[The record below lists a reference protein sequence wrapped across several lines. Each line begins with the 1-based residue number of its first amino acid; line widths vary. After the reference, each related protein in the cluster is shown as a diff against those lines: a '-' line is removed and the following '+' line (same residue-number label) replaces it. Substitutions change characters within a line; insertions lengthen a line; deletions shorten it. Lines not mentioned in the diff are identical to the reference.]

1 MYPIRFIY
9 RKIDPD
15 GLITGKAWLAIG
27 ALAIQTGL
35 VFAAAIVLLVLEKK
49 SLDTSGMLW
58 LLSIMAG
65 FVFLLLLYTIV
76 RTVRKVM
83 QDRRSFILLH
93 EEQKKNL
100 SLTQNL
106 INILPIGYHSM
117 DEHGIIMEMNQTELD
132 WLGYTREEVIG
143 KKHVSDL
150 YADNTYYDRFEELM
164 EEFKKKGEVNNVEYT
179 MVSKDGRQ
187 IPSLITSKVIFDK
200 DGHFDRSITAVYNFT
215 DRKKLE
221 NDLVAAREEAEN
233 ARRLKQLFMANMSHE
248 IRTPLNA
255 IIGFANLLS
264 RASLAK
270 NLKEYVQS
278 IQISG
283 TNLLAIVN
291 DILDFEKIRSG
302 MLRIEQI
309 EFDLPGL
316 LHSVTTMLR
325 TSAEEKHLVLEL
337 KTDPD
342 LPMLVVGDPMRL
354 TQILV
359 NLLGNAIKFTEFGSV
374 TLHVEVVSAP
384 GDSVRILFVVED
396 TGIGIAES
404 EHHRIFERFMQASND
419 MSRKYGGTGL
429 GLALVK
435 MLVEL
440 QEGSIVLT
448 STLGKGSSFHIELPY
463 QTVQDQKKML
473 PVVPSDNITVPDLS
487 GYHVLLVEDNPMNR
501 RIAELNLNEFGLK
514 VTMAEDGYK
523 AIEVLRATPDAFDLV
538 FVDIQMPGMDG
549 HQTARTIRSELG
561 LHDLPLVALT
571 AHVFAGEREKVLASG
586 MNDYLTK
593 PVVQNDLINVLLR
606 FLPGFWDVQAFQEH
620 TLGNA
625 KIGNEIARLFIQQFP
640 QEMTTLHTTLQQ
652 QDFVKTASI
661 AHFLRSS
668 AAYAGFQQVL
678 ADPLLQLEQEA
689 KRETPDLSIMNQIYT
704 LISHNARRAVSV
716 LQREVGPKD

>member
-1 MYPIRFIY
+1 MFVIRFIH

-27 ALAIQTGL
+27 ALGIQAGL

-49 SLDTSGMLW
+49 SLETSGMLW
-58 LLSIMAG
+58 LLSFMAG
-65 FVFLLLLYTIV
+65 FVFLMLLYTMV

-83 QDRRSFILLH
+83 HDRRSFNLLH

-100 SLTQNL
+100 SLTHNL
-106 INILPIGYHSM
+106 INILPIGYHSLNK
-117 DEHGIIMEMNQTELD
+117 HGIIIEMNQTELD

-150 YADNTYYDRFEELM
+150 YADDSYHDRFEELM
-164 EEFKKKGEVNNVEYT
+164 EEFKKQGEVNNVEYT
-179 MVSKDGRQ
+179 MLSKDGRH
-187 IPSLITSKVIFDK
+187 IPALITSKVLLDEAGNFE
-200 DGHFDRSITAVYNFT
+200 RSITMVYNFT
-215 DRKKLE
+215 ERKKLE
-221 NDLVAAREEAEN
+221 DDLISARQEAEN

-264 RASLAK
+264 RAGLAK

-325 TSAEEKHLVLEL
+325 TSAEEKHLILEL
-337 KTDPD
+337 KTDPN

-374 TLHVEVVSAP
+374 TLDVQVMSAP
-384 GDSVRILFVVED
+384 GDSIRILFKVED

-404 EHHRIFERFMQASND
+404 EHSRIFERFMQASND

-440 QEGSIVLT
+440 QDGCIVLT
-448 STLGKGSSFHIELPY
+448 SAPGKGSSFHIEIPY
-463 QTVQDQKKML
+463 QTVRDQKIMPTVL
-473 PVVPSDNITVPDLS
+473 SSDNITVPDLS

-501 RIAELNLNEFGLK
+501 RIAELNLKEFGLE

-523 AIEVLRATPDAFDLV
+523 ALELLHATPHAFDLV
-538 FVDIQMPGMDG
+538 FIDIQMPGIDG
-549 HQTARTIRSELG
+549 HQTTRTIRSELG
-561 LHDLPLVALT
+561 LHDLPIVALT

-606 FLPGFWDVQAFQEH
+606 FLPGFWDFEAFQEH

-640 QEMTTLHTTLQQ
+640 QEMITLQAALQQ
-652 QDFVKTASI
+652 QDFVKTASVS
-661 AHFLRSS
+661 HFLRSS

-689 KRETPDLSIMNQIYT
+689 KKESPDPDVLNEIYT
-704 LISHNARRAVSV
+704 LLSFNARRAVSV
-716 LQREVGPKD
+716 IQREIGPKD

>member
-1 MYPIRFIY
+1 MFVIRFIY

-15 GLITGKAWLAIG
+15 GLITAGAWLVIG
-27 ALAIQTGL
+27 ALGIQAGL
-35 VFAAAIVLLVLEKK
+35 VFAIAIVLWILEKR
-49 SLDTSGMLW
+49 SVETPGMLL
-58 LLSIMAG
+58 LLSILAG
-65 FVFLLLLYTIV
+65 FVFLLLLYTMV

-83 QDRRSFILLH
+83 RDRRSIIHLN

-100 SLTQNL
+100 SLTQDL
-106 INILPIGYHSM
+106 INILPIGYHSLN
-117 DEHGIIMEMNQTELD
+117 EHGIIIEMNQTELD
-132 WLGYTREEVIG
+132 WLGYTRDEVIG

-150 YADNTYYDRFEELM
+150 YADDTYHDRFEELM
-164 EEFKKKGEVNNVEYT
+164 EDFKKQGEVNNVEYT
-179 MVSKDGRQ
+179 MISKDRQ
-187 IPSLITSKVIFDK
+187 HIPALITSKILLDEAGNFE
-200 DGHFDRSITAVYNFT
+200 RSITMVYNFT

-221 NDLVAAREEAEN
+221 DDLIAAREEAEN

-325 TSAEEKHLVLEL
+325 PSAEEKHLVLEL

-374 TLHVEVVSAP
+374 TLDVQVVSVP
-384 GDSVRILFVVED
+384 GDSIRIMFVVED

-440 QEGSIVLT
+440 QDGCIVLT
-448 STLGKGSSFHIELPY
+448 STPGKGSSFHIELPY

-473 PVVPSDNITVPDLS
+473 PVLPSDNITVPDLS
-487 GYHVLLVEDNPMNR
+487 GYHILLVEDNPMNR

-523 AIEVLRATPDAFDLV
+523 AIEILRATPNAFDLV

-549 HQTARTIRSELG
+549 HQTARIIRSELG
-561 LHDLPLVALT
+561 LYDLPLVALT

-606 FLPGFWDVQAFQEH
+606 FLPGFWDFQAFQEH

-625 KIGNEIARLFIQQFP
+625 KIGNEIARLFIEQFP
-640 QEMTTLHTTLQQ
+640 QEMNTLHAALQQ
-652 QDFVKTASI
+652 QDFVKTAHV

-689 KRETPDLSIMNQIYT
+689 KKNTPDTCVLNDIYT
-704 LISHNARRAVSV
+704 LLSHNARRAVSV
-716 LQREVGPKD
+716 LQREIGPKD